1 MVPEKTSG
9 DILYR
14 APTVGELIDRR
25 PMSRYQIWTMA
36 LCGMVIV
43 LDGFDTQSIGF
54 LAPSMAETL
63 RVPVKTFGPIFAA
76 ALVGLMI
83 SSMLSGPI
91 ADRWGRKGPIVAC
104 TLIFGMFA
112 MLTARCT
119 SFNELLAFR
128 FLTGLGLGGALSN
141 SVALMSE
148 YAPKRLLAV
157 IVSIM
162 FCGMPAGAVLATQ
175 VSAVMLPRWGW
186 QSVFYAG
193 GVLPITLALLLV
205 AILPE
210 SVRYMEVSG
219 AKQQKI
225 SRILARISPD
235 LRDTAFSRSV
245 HEDQRKNAPVVN
257 LFTEGRA
264 AGTILLWIPF
274 FMNLLML
281 YFVVFWLPALLR
293 QTGKPVSAGI
303 TAVMLFSAGGIVGS
317 FLEGGF
323 MNRWGQMQVLFA
335 GFLATTL
342 LIASLAYSNSFPL
355 MMAITLVLGFVVQG
369 AQGGLSA
376 VAATFYPTS
385 IRSTGIGWCL
395 GVGRIGSIVG
405 PMLGGVMLKLDW
417 SPRQILLAGSIP
429 ALCAAAATFTSLR
442 FGSNVAVEQQ
452 QAGIVAEPTVMH

>member
-1 MVPEKTSG
+1 ME
-9 DILYR
+9 R
-14 APTVGELIDRR
+14 APTVSEIIDQR
-25 PMSRYQIWTMA
+25 PMGRYQIWTMA

-63 RVPVKTFGPIFAA
+63 RVPLKTFGPVFAA

-91 ADRWGRKGPIVAC
+91 ADRWGRKWPIVAC
-104 TLIFGMFA
+104 TLIFGTFA

-119 SFNELLAFR
+119 SFDQLLAFR

-157 IVSIM
+157 IVSMM
-162 FCGMPAGAVLATQ
+162 FCGMPAGAVVATR

-193 GVLPITLALLLV
+193 GVLPLTLALLLI

-210 SVRYMEVSG
+210 SVRYLEVSG
-219 AKQQKI
+219 AHRQKI
-225 SRILARISPD
+225 SKILARISPE
-235 LRDTAFSRSV
+235 LAEAPISRSE
-245 HEDQRKNAPVVN
+245 HPDQRTKAPVIN

-264 AGTILLWIPF
+264 AGTVLLWIPF

-293 QTGKPVSAGI
+293 QSGKPVSAGM
-303 TAVMLFSAGGIVGS
+303 TAIMLFSIGGIAGS
-317 FLEGGF
+317 FVEGNL
-323 MNRWGQMQVLFA
+323 MNRWGAFPVLLTE
-335 GFLATTL
+335 FLCTTL
-342 LIASLAYSNSFPL
+342 LIASLAYSSSFAL
-355 MMAITLVLGFVVQG
+355 MMTITFVLGFVVQG

-376 VAATFYPTS
+376 VAATFYPIS

-405 PMLGGVMLKLDW
+405 PILGGVMLKLDW
-417 SPRQILLAGSIP
+417 SPREILLAGSIP

-442 FGSNVAVEQQ
+442 MQTNLPADQKK
-452 QAGIVAEPTVMH
+452 AGIIEESALGH

>member
-1 MVPEKTSG
+1 ME
-9 DILYR
+9 R
-14 APTVGELIDRR
+14 APTVNELIDQR
-25 PMSRYQIWTMA
+25 PMGRYQIWTMA
-36 LCGMVIV
+36 LCGTVIV

-63 RVPVKTFGPIFAA
+63 RIPIKSFDPIFVA
-76 ALVGLMI
+76 ALIGLMI

-91 ADRWGRKGPIVAC
+91 ADRWGRESPIVTC

-119 SFNELLAFR
+119 TIDQLLACR

-157 IVSIM
+157 IVSMM
-162 FCGMPAGAVLATQ
+162 FCGMPAGAVLSTR

-193 GVLPITLALLLV
+193 GVLPLTLALLLI

-210 SVRYMEVSG
+210 SVRYLEVSG
-219 AKQQKI
+219 ASQRKI
-225 SRILARISPD
+225 AKILARISPE
-235 LRDTAFSRSV
+235 LAEAPISRSV
-245 HEDQRKNAPVVN
+245 HQDQRRNAPVIN

-264 AGTILLWIPF
+264 AGTILLWIPY
-274 FMNLLML
+274 FMNLLIL

-303 TAVMLFSAGGIVGS
+303 TAIMLFSVGGIAGS
-317 FLEGGF
+317 FVEGAF
-323 MNRWGQMQVLFA
+323 MNRWGAFTVLLTE
-335 GFLATTL
+335 FLCTTL
-342 LIASLAYSNSFPL
+342 LIASLAFSNSFPL
-355 MMAITLVLGFVVQG
+355 TMAITFVLGFAVQG

-376 VAATFYPTS
+376 VAATFYPIS

-405 PMLGGVMLKLDW
+405 PILGGMMLKLDW
-417 SPRQILLAGSIP
+417 SPREIFLAGSIP
-429 ALCAAAATFTSLR
+429 ALCAAAATFMSLR
-442 FGSNVAVEQQ
+442 LRSNLPAEQPKTNVIEEQ
-452 QAGIVAEPTVMH
+452 PVPSS

>member
-1 MVPEKTSG
+1 MARP
-9 DILYR
+9 
-14 APTVGELIDRR
+14 PTVNEIIDQRSMG
-25 PMSRYQIWTMA
+25 PYQIWTMA

-54 LAPSMAETL
+54 LAPSMADTL
-63 RVPVKTFGPIFAA
+63 HVSVKTFGPIFAA

-91 ADRWGRKGPIVAC
+91 ADRWGRKWPIVAC

-119 SFNELLAFR
+119 SFDQLLAFR

-157 IVSIM
+157 IVSMM

-193 GVLPITLALLLV
+193 GVLPLTLAILLI

-210 SVRYMEVSG
+210 SVRYLEVTG
-219 AKQQKI
+219 APQQKL
-225 SRILARISPD
+225 SNILARIGPE
-235 LRDTAFSRSV
+235 LRSTPISRSG
-245 HEDQRKNAPVVN
+245 HQDQRTKAPVVN

-264 AGTILLWIPF
+264 AGTILLWIPY

-303 TAVMLFSAGGIVGS
+303 TAIMLFSVGGIAGS
-317 FLEGGF
+317 FVEGAF
-323 MNRWGQMQVLFA
+323 MNRWGAFPVLLTE
-335 GFLATTL
+335 FLCTTL
-342 LIASLAYSNSFPL
+342 LIASLAYSTSFSL
-355 MMAITLVLGFVVQG
+355 MMVITFILGFVVQG

-376 VAATFYPTS
+376 VAATFYPIS

-395 GVGRIGSIVG
+395 GIGRIGSIVG
-405 PMLGGVMLKLDW
+405 PILGGVMLKLDW
-417 SPRQILLAGSIP
+417 TPREILLAGSIP
-429 ALCAAAATFTSLR
+429 ALAAAAATFASLR
-442 FGSNVAVEQQ
+442 LRTNMPREKTE
-452 QAGIVAEPTVMH
+452 AGIAEEPAVMH

>member
-1 MVPEKTSG
+1 MERP
-9 DILYR
+9 
-14 APTVGELIDRR
+14 PTVSEIIDQR
-25 PMSRYQIWTMA
+25 PMGRYQIWTMA

-54 LAPSMAETL
+54 LAPSMAESL
-63 RVPVKTFGPIFAA
+63 HIPIKNFGPIFAA

-91 ADRWGRKGPIVAC
+91 ADRWGRKWPIVTSA
-104 TLIFGMFA
+104 LIFGMFA
-112 MLTARCT
+112 MLTSRCAT
-119 SFNELLAFR
+119 FEQLRACR

-162 FCGMPAGAVLATQ
+162 FCGMPTGAVLATQ

-193 GVLPITLALLLV
+193 GILPLTLALLLIV
-205 AILPE
+205 ILPE
-210 SVRYMEVSG
+210 SVRYLEVSG
-219 AKQQKI
+219 ANPRKI
-225 SRILARISPD
+225 SKILARISPE
-235 LRDTAFSRSV
+235 LARAPISRSE
-245 HEDQRKNAPVVN
+245 HQDQRRKAPVIN

-293 QTGKPVSAGI
+293 QTGKPVSAGA
-303 TAVMLFSAGGIVGS
+303 TAIMLFSVGGIAGS
-317 FLEGGF
+317 FIEGNL
-323 MNRWGQMQVLFA
+323 MNRWGAFTVLLTE
-335 GFLATTL
+335 FLCTTL
-342 LIASLAYSNSFPL
+342 LIAALAFSNSFPL
-355 MMAITLVLGFVVQG
+355 MMAITFVLGFVVQG

-376 VAATFYPTS
+376 VAATFYPIS

-395 GVGRIGSIVG
+395 GIGRIGSIVG
-405 PMLGGVMLKLDW
+405 PILGGVMLKLDW
-417 SPRQILLAGSIP
+417 SPREILLAGSIP
-429 ALCAAAATFTSLR
+429 ALCAAAATLLSLLLR
-442 FGSNVAVEQQ
+442 SNLPADQH
-452 QAGIVAEPTVMH
+452 QAGIAEQSALSH

>member
-1 MVPEKTSG
+1 MES
-9 DILYR
+9 
-14 APTVGELIDRR
+14 APTVSEIIDQR
-25 PMSRYQIWTMA
+25 PMGRYQVWTMA

-91 ADRWGRKGPIVAC
+91 ADRWGRKWPIVAC
-104 TLIFGMFA
+104 TLIFGSFA
-112 MLTARCT
+112 MLTAHCT
-119 SFNELLAFR
+119 SFDQLLAFR

-175 VSAVMLPRWGW
+175 VSAIMLPRWGW

-193 GVLPITLALLLV
+193 GVLPLTLALLLI
-205 AILPE
+205 AMLPE
-210 SVRYMEVSG
+210 SVRYLEVSG
-219 AKQQKI
+219 ADQRKI
-225 SRILARISPD
+225 SNILARISPE
-235 LRDTAFSRSV
+235 LATAPRSRSE
-245 HEDQRKNAPVVN
+245 HQDQRTKAPVIN

-264 AGTILLWIPF
+264 PGTILLWIPF

-293 QTGKPVSAGI
+293 QTGKPVSAGV
-303 TAVMLFSAGGIVGS
+303 TAIMLFSVGGIAGS
-317 FLEGGF
+317 FVEGNL
-323 MNRWGQMQVLFA
+323 MNRWGAFQVLLA
-335 GFLATTL
+335 DFLCTTL

-355 MMAITLVLGFVVQG
+355 MMTITFVLGFVVQG

-376 VAATFYPTS
+376 VAATFYPIS

-395 GVGRIGSIVG
+395 GIGRIGSIVG
-405 PMLGGVMLKLDW
+405 PILGGVMLKLNW
-417 SPRQILLAGSIP
+417 SPREILLAGSIP

-442 FGSNVAVEQQ
+442 LRSNLPAEEKA
-452 QAGIVAEPTVMH
+452 AGIAEESPVLH

>member
-1 MVPEKTSG
+1 ME
-9 DILYR
+9 R
-14 APTVGELIDRR
+14 APTVSEIIDRR
-25 PMSRYQIWTMA
+25 PMGRYQIWTMA

-54 LAPSMAETL
+54 LAPSMADTL

-91 ADRWGRKGPIVAC
+91 ADSWGRKWPIVAC
-104 TLIFGMFA
+104 TLIFGTFA

-119 SFNELLAFR
+119 SFDQLLAFR

-162 FCGMPAGAVLATQ
+162 FCGMPTGAVLGTQ

-193 GVLPITLALLLV
+193 GVLPLTLALLLI

-210 SVRYMEVSG
+210 SVRYLEVSG
-219 AKQQKI
+219 ANRQKI
-225 SRILARISPD
+225 SKILARISPE
-235 LRDTAFSRSV
+235 LAAAPVSPSE
-245 HEDQRKNAPVVN
+245 HQDQRRNAPVIN
-257 LFTEGRA
+257 LFTQGRA

-293 QTGKPVSAGI
+293 QTGKPVTAGM
-303 TAVMLFSAGGIVGS
+303 TAIMLFSVGGIAGS
-317 FLEGGF
+317 FVEGNL
-323 MNRWGQMQVLFA
+323 MNRWGAFPVLLTE
-335 GFLATTL
+335 FLCTTL
-342 LIASLAYSNSFPL
+342 LIASLAYSTSFPL
-355 MMAITLVLGFVVQG
+355 MMTITFVLGFVVQG

-376 VAATFYPTS
+376 VAATFYPIS

-405 PMLGGVMLKLDW
+405 PILGGVMLKLDW
-417 SPRQILLAGSIP
+417 SPREILLAGSIP

-442 FGSNVAVEQQ
+442 LRTNLPAEQQ
-452 QAGIVAEPTVMH
+452 NGGMVEESALSH

>member
-1 MVPEKTSG
+1 
-9 DILYR
+9 
-14 APTVGELIDRR
+14 
-25 PMSRYQIWTMA
+25 
-36 LCGMVIV
+36 
-43 LDGFDTQSIGF
+43 
-54 LAPSMAETL
+54 MAETL
-63 RVPVKTFGPIFAA
+63 HVSVKTFGPIFAA

-104 TLIFGMFA
+104 TLIFGTFA
-112 MLTARCT
+112 MLTARST
-119 SFNELLAFR
+119 SFDQLLVFR

-157 IVSIM
+157 IVSMM

-175 VSAVMLPRWGW
+175 VSTVMLPRWGW

-193 GVLPITLALLLV
+193 GILPITLAVLLI

-210 SVRYMEVSG
+210 SVRYLEVSG
-219 AKQQKI
+219 ANQRKI
-225 SRILARISPD
+225 SKILARISAELAD
-235 LRDTAFSRSV
+235 AAISRSQQQ
-245 HEDQRKNAPVVN
+245 DSRRNAPVIN

-264 AGTILLWIPF
+264 AGTILLWIPY

-303 TAVMLFSAGGIVGS
+303 TAVMLFSVGGIAGS
-317 FLEGGF
+317 FIEGTF
-323 MNRWGQMQVLFA
+323 MNRWGAFAVLLTE
-335 GFLATTL
+335 FLCTTL

-355 MMAITLVLGFVVQG
+355 MMTITFVLGFVVQG

-376 VAATFYPTS
+376 VAATFYPIS

-405 PMLGGVMLKLDW
+405 PILGGMMLKLDW
-417 SPRQILLAGSIP
+417 SPREILLAGSIP
-429 ALCAAAATFTSLR
+429 ALCAAAATFMSMRLP
-442 FGSNVAVEQQ
+442 SNRPAKQQSGDLAQESAV
-452 QAGIVAEPTVMH
+452 IH

>member
-1 MVPEKTSG
+1 MERV
-9 DILYR
+9 
-14 APTVGELIDRR
+14 PTVSELIDRR
-25 PMSRYQIWTMA
+25 PMGRYQIWTMA
-36 LCGMVIV
+36 LCGTVIV

-63 RVPVKTFGPIFAA
+63 RIPVKNFGPIFVA
-76 ALVGLMI
+76 ALIGLMI

-91 ADRWGRKGPIVAC
+91 ADRWGRKWPIVTC

-112 MLTARCT
+112 MLTSRCVT
-119 SFNELLAFR
+119 FDQLLACR

-148 YAPKRLLAV
+148 YAPRRLLAV
-157 IVSIM
+157 IVSMM
-162 FCGMPAGAVLATQ
+162 FCGMPAGAVLATR

-193 GVLPITLALLLV
+193 GVLPLSLALFLI

-210 SVRYMEVSG
+210 SVRYLEVSG
-219 AKQQKI
+219 ADQRKI
-225 SRILARISPD
+225 SKILARISPE
-235 LRDTAFSRSV
+235 LAHAPFSRSQ
-245 HEDQRKNAPVVN
+245 HQDQRKNAPVVS

-293 QTGKPVSAGI
+293 QTGKPVSAGA
-303 TAVMLFSAGGIVGS
+303 TAVMLFSVGGIAGS
-317 FLEGGF
+317 FIEGNL
-323 MNRWGQMQVLFA
+323 MNRWGAFRVLLTE
-335 GFLATTL
+335 FLCTTL
-342 LIASLAYSNSFPL
+342 LIASLAFSNSFPL
-355 MMAITLVLGFVVQG
+355 MMTITFVLGFVVQG

-376 VAATFYPTS
+376 VAATFYPIS
-385 IRSTGIGWCL
+385 MRSTGIGWCL

-417 SPRQILLAGSIP
+417 SPREILLAGSIP

-442 FGSNVAVEQQ
+442 LRTNLPAEQKEATLVEESAVL
-452 QAGIVAEPTVMH
+452 H

>member
-1 MVPEKTSG
+1 MQ
-9 DILYR
+9 R
-14 APTVGELIDRR
+14 APTVSELIDQR
-25 PMSRYQIWTMA
+25 PMGRYQLWTMA

-54 LAPSMAETL
+54 LAPSMAESL
-63 RVPVKTFGPIFAA
+63 HIPIKNFGPIFAA

-91 ADRWGRKGPIVAC
+91 ADRWGRKWPIVTS
-104 TLIFGMFA
+104 TLIFGVFA
-112 MLTARCT
+112 MLTSHCT
-119 SFNELLAFR
+119 TYDQLRACR

-162 FCGMPAGAVLATQ
+162 FCGMPTGAVLATR

-193 GVLPITLALLLV
+193 GVLPLTLALLLI

-210 SVRYMEVSG
+210 SVRYLEVSG
-219 AKQQKI
+219 ANQRKI
-225 SRILARISPD
+225 SRILARISPE
-235 LRDTAFSRSV
+235 LAETPISRSE
-245 HEDQRKNAPVVN
+245 HQDQRRNAPVIN
-257 LFTEGRA
+257 LFTQGRA

-293 QTGKPVSAGI
+293 QTGKPVSAGA
-303 TAVMLFSAGGIVGS
+303 TAIMLFSVGGIAGS
-317 FLEGGF
+317 FVEGNL
-323 MNRWGQMQVLFA
+323 MNRWGAFTVLLTE
-335 GFLATTL
+335 FLCTTL
-342 LIASLAYSNSFPL
+342 LIASLAYSTSFSL
-355 MMAITLVLGFVVQG
+355 MMSITFVLGFVVQG

-376 VAATFYPTS
+376 VAATFYPIS

-417 SPRQILLAGSIP
+417 SPREILLAGSIP

-442 FGSNVAVEQQ
+442 LRSNLPAEQQ
-452 QAGIVAEPTVMH
+452 NAGMAEGSPAFH

>member
-1 MVPEKTSG
+1 MEG
-9 DILYR
+9 
-14 APTVGELIDRR
+14 APTVSELIDRR
-25 PMSRYQIWTMA
+25 PMGRYQLWTMA

-63 RVPVKTFGPIFAA
+63 HIPVRNFGPIFVA
-76 ALVGLMI
+76 ALIGLMI
-83 SSMLSGPI
+83 SSMSSGPI
-91 ADRWGRKGPIVAC
+91 ADLWGRKWPIVIC
-104 TLIFGMFA
+104 TLIFGLFA
-112 MLTARCT
+112 VLTPRCGT
-119 SFNELLAFR
+119 VYELVACR

-157 IVSIM
+157 IVSMM

-175 VSAVMLPRWGW
+175 VGALMLPRWGW

-193 GVLPITLALLLV
+193 GVLPLTLALLLA

-210 SVRYMEVSG
+210 SVRYLEVSG
-219 AKQQKI
+219 ANPRKI

-235 LRDTAFSRSV
+235 LAGVPVSPARV
-245 HEDQRKNAPVVN
+245 PNQQKNIPVVD

-264 AGTILLWIPF
+264 AGTFLLWIPF

-293 QTGKPVSAGI
+293 QTGKPISAGL
-303 TAVMLFSAGGIVGS
+303 TAIMLFSVGGIAGS
-317 FLEGGF
+317 AIEGSL
-323 MNRWGQMQVLFA
+323 MNRWGQLNVLLA
-335 GFLATTL
+335 DFLGTTL
-342 LIASLAYSNSFPL
+342 LIACLAYSTSFAL
-355 MMAITLVLGFVVQG
+355 MMTITFVLGFVVQG

-395 GVGRIGSIVG
+395 GVGRVGSIVG
-405 PMLGGVMLKLDW
+405 PLLGGMMLKLDW
-417 SPRQILLAGSIP
+417 SPRQILLAGAIP
-429 ALCAAAATFTSLR
+429 ALCAAAAAFTSLR
-442 FGSNVAVEQQ
+442 LGSNLPAAPSGTAIVEES
-452 QAGIVAEPTVMH
+452 ALSH

>member
-1 MVPEKTSG
+1 ME
-9 DILYR
+9 R
-14 APTVGELIDRR
+14 APTIGEIIDKRS
-25 PMSRYQIWTMA
+25 MGRYQIWTMA
-36 LCGMVIV
+36 LCGTVIV

-63 RVPVKTFGPIFAA
+63 HIPIKNFGPIFVF
-76 ALVGLMI
+76 ALIGLMI

-91 ADRWGRKGPIVAC
+91 ADRLGRKWPIVSC
-104 TLIFGMFA
+104 TLIFGLFA

-119 SFNELLAFR
+119 TFNELIACR

-162 FCGMPAGAVLATQ
+162 FCGMPTGAVLATR

-193 GVLPITLALLLV
+193 GVLPLTLTVLLI

-210 SVRYMEVSG
+210 SVRYLEVSG
-219 AKQQKI
+219 ANQRKI
-225 SRILARISPD
+225 SKILARISPELAD
-235 LRDTAFSRSV
+235 APISRSE
-245 HEDQRKNAPVVN
+245 HQDQRRKAPVVN

-274 FMNLLML
+274 FMNLLIL

-293 QTGKPVSAGI
+293 QTGYPVSAGA
-303 TAVMLFSAGGIVGS
+303 TAIMLFSISGIAGS
-317 FLEGGF
+317 FVEGNL
-323 MNRWGQMQVLFA
+323 MNRWGAFTVLLIEFVC
-335 GFLATTL
+335 TTL
-342 LIASLAYSNSFPL
+342 LIASLAYSTSFL
-355 MMAITLVLGFVVQG
+355 LTMTITFGLGFMVQG

-395 GVGRIGSIVG
+395 GIGRIGSIVG
-405 PMLGGVMLKLDW
+405 PMIGGFMLKLDW
-417 SPRQILLAGSIP
+417 TPREILMAGSIP
-429 ALCAAAATFTSLR
+429 ALCAAAATFASLR
-442 FGSNVAVEQQ
+442 LRSHSPSLQEEAGLAEESAV
-452 QAGIVAEPTVMH
+452 IH

>member
-1 MVPEKTSG
+1 MG
-9 DILYR
+9 R
-14 APTVGELIDRR
+14 APTVSEIIDQRT
-25 PMSRYQIWTMA
+25 MGRYQIWTMA

-54 LAPSMAETL
+54 LAPSMAESL
-63 RVPVKTFGPIFAA
+63 HVPVKTFGPIFAA

-104 TLIFGMFA
+104 TLIFGTFA

-119 SFNELLAFR
+119 SFDQLLACR

-157 IVSIM
+157 IVSMM

-193 GVLPITLALLLV
+193 GILPLTLALLLI

-210 SVRYMEVSG
+210 SVRYLEVSG
-219 AKQQKI
+219 ADQLKI
-225 SRILARISPD
+225 SKILARISPE
-235 LRDTAFSRSV
+235 LAGASVSRSE
-245 HEDQRKNAPVVN
+245 HQDQRRKAPVVN

-264 AGTILLWIPF
+264 AGTILLWIPY

-293 QTGKPVSAGI
+293 QTGKPVSAGA
-303 TAVMLFSAGGIVGS
+303 TAIMLFSVGGIAGS
-317 FLEGGF
+317 FVEGNL
-323 MNRWGQMQVLFA
+323 MNRWGAFTVLLTE
-335 GFLATTL
+335 FLCTTL

-355 MMAITLVLGFVVQG
+355 MMTITFVLGFVVQG

-376 VAATFYPTS
+376 VAATFYPIS

-405 PMLGGVMLKLDW
+405 PLLGGVMLKMDW
-417 SPRQILLAGSIP
+417 SPREILIAGSIP

-442 FGSNVAVEQQ
+442 LRSNLPAEPQE
-452 QAGIVAEPTVMH
+452 AGIVEESALWH

>member
-1 MVPEKTSG
+1 MES
-9 DILYR
+9 
-14 APTVGELIDRR
+14 APTVSEIIDQR
-25 PMSRYQIWTMA
+25 PMGRYQVWTMA

-91 ADRWGRKGPIVAC
+91 ADRWGRKWPIVAC
-104 TLIFGMFA
+104 TLIFGSFA
-112 MLTARCT
+112 MLTAHCT
-119 SFNELLAFR
+119 SFDQLLAFR

-175 VSAVMLPRWGW
+175 VTAIMLPRWGW

-193 GVLPITLALLLV
+193 GVLPLTLALLLI
-205 AILPE
+205 AMLPE
-210 SVRYMEVSG
+210 SVRYLEVSG
-219 AKQQKI
+219 ADQRKI
-225 SRILARISPD
+225 SNILARISPE
-235 LRDTAFSRSV
+235 LATAPRSRSE
-245 HEDQRKNAPVVN
+245 HQDQRTKAPVIN

-264 AGTILLWIPF
+264 PGTILLWIPF

-293 QTGKPVSAGI
+293 QTGKPVSAGV
-303 TAVMLFSAGGIVGS
+303 TAIMLFSVGGIAGS
-317 FLEGGF
+317 FVEGNL
-323 MNRWGQMQVLFA
+323 MNRWGAFQVLLA
-335 GFLATTL
+335 DFLCTTL

-355 MMAITLVLGFVVQG
+355 MMTITFVLGFVVQG

-376 VAATFYPTS
+376 VAATFYPIS

-395 GVGRIGSIVG
+395 GIGRIGSIVG
-405 PMLGGVMLKLDW
+405 PILGGVMLKLNW
-417 SPRQILLAGSIP
+417 SPREILLAGSIP

-442 FGSNVAVEQQ
+442 LRSNLPAEEKA
-452 QAGIVAEPTVMH
+452 AGIAEESPVLH

>member
-1 MVPEKTSG
+1 ME
-9 DILYR
+9 R
-14 APTVGELIDRR
+14 APTISEIIDRR
-25 PMSRYQIWTMA
+25 PMGRYQIWTMA
-36 LCGMVIV
+36 LCSMVIV

-54 LAPSMAETL
+54 LAPSVAESL
-63 RVPVKTFGPIFAA
+63 HIPIKNFAPIFVA
-76 ALVGLMI
+76 ALIGLMI

-91 ADRWGRKGPIVAC
+91 ADRWGRKWPIVSC
-104 TLIFGMFA
+104 TVIFGLFA
-112 MLTARCT
+112 MLTSRCVT
-119 SFNELLAFR
+119 FDQLIACR

-157 IVSIM
+157 IVSVM
-162 FCGMPAGAVLATQ
+162 FCGMPAGAVLATR
-175 VSAVMLPRWGW
+175 VGALMLPRWGW

-193 GVLPITLALLLV
+193 GVLPLTLAVLLI

-210 SVRYMEVSG
+210 SARYLEVSG
-219 AKQQKI
+219 ADEQRIRK
-225 SRILARISPD
+225 ILARVAPD
-235 LRDTAFSRSV
+235 LATSPLSRSARQ
-245 HEDQRKNAPVVN
+245 DARRNAPVIH

-281 YFVVFWLPALLR
+281 YFIVFWLPALLR

-303 TAVMLFSAGGIVGS
+303 TAIMLFSVGGIVGS
-317 FLEGGF
+317 AIEGNL
-323 MNRWGQMQVLFA
+323 MNRCGQLPILLA
-335 GFLATTL
+335 EFLCTTI
-342 LIASLAYSNSFPL
+342 LIAFLAYSTSFSL
-355 MMAITLVLGFVVQG
+355 MMAITFILGFVVQG

-417 SPRQILLAGSIP
+417 SPREILLAGAIP
-429 ALCAAAATFTSLR
+429 ALCAAAAAFANLR
-442 FGSNVAVEQQ
+442 LGSNVP
-452 QAGIVAEPTVMH
+452 AERAASMAEESALSH

>member
-1 MVPEKTSG
+1 ME
-9 DILYR
+9 R
-14 APTVGELIDRR
+14 APTINEIIDQR
-25 PMSRYQIWTMA
+25 PMGRYQIWTMA

-54 LAPSMAETL
+54 LAPSMADTL
-63 RVPVKTFGPIFAA
+63 HVPVKTFGPIFAA

-91 ADRWGRKGPIVAC
+91 ADRWGRKWPIVAC
-104 TLIFGMFA
+104 TLIFGTFA

-119 SFNELLAFR
+119 SFDQLLAFR

-162 FCGMPAGAVLATQ
+162 FCGMPTGAVLGTQ
-175 VSAVMLPRWGW
+175 LSAVMLPRWGW

-193 GVLPITLALLLV
+193 GVLPLTLALLLI

-210 SVRYMEVSG
+210 SVRYLEVSG
-219 AKQQKI
+219 ADQRKI
-225 SRILARISPD
+225 ANILARISPE
-235 LRDTAFSRSV
+235 LAGAPISRSQ
-245 HEDQRKNAPVVN
+245 HQDQRRNAPVIN

-264 AGTILLWIPF
+264 AGTILLWIPY

-293 QTGKPVSAGI
+293 QTGKPLSAGI
-303 TAVMLFSAGGIVGS
+303 TAIMLFSVGGIAGS
-317 FLEGGF
+317 FVEGAF
-323 MNRWGQMQVLFA
+323 MNRWGAFNVLLTE
-335 GFLATTL
+335 FLCTTL
-342 LIASLAYSNSFPL
+342 LIASLAYSTAFPL
-355 MMAITLVLGFVVQG
+355 MMAITFVLGFVVQG

-376 VAATFYPTS
+376 VAATFYPIS

-417 SPRQILLAGSIP
+417 SPREILLAGSIP

-442 FGSNVAVEQQ
+442 LRSKLPAEREEAGFVEES
-452 QAGIVAEPTVMH
+452 GVLH

>member
-1 MVPEKTSG
+1 ME
-9 DILYR
+9 R
-14 APTVGELIDRR
+14 APTVSEIIDQR
-25 PMSRYQIWTMA
+25 PMGRYQIWTMA

-54 LAPSMAETL
+54 LAPSMADTL

-91 ADRWGRKGPIVAC
+91 ADRWGRKWPIVAC
-104 TLIFGMFA
+104 TLIFGTFA

-119 SFNELLAFR
+119 SFDQLLAFR

-148 YAPKRLLAV
+148 YAPRRLLAV

-162 FCGMPAGAVLATQ
+162 FCGMPAGAVLGTQ
-175 VSAVMLPRWGW
+175 VSAVMVPRWGW

-193 GVLPITLALLLV
+193 GVLPLTLAVLLI

-210 SVRYMEVSG
+210 SVRYLEVSG
-219 AKQQKI
+219 ANQRKI
-225 SRILARISPD
+225 SNILARISPE
-235 LRDTAFSRSV
+235 LAEAPISRSQLQ
-245 HEDQRKNAPVVN
+245 DQRRNAPVIN

-293 QTGKPVSAGI
+293 QTGKPVSAGM
-303 TAVMLFSAGGIVGS
+303 TAIMLFSVGGIAGS
-317 FLEGGF
+317 FVEGNL
-323 MNRWGQMQVLFA
+323 MNRWGAFTVLLTEF
-335 GFLATTL
+335 FCTTL
-342 LIASLAYSNSFPL
+342 LIASLAYSTSFPL
-355 MMAITLVLGFVVQG
+355 MMSITFVLGFVVQG

-376 VAATFYPTS
+376 VAATFYPIS

-417 SPRQILLAGSIP
+417 SPREILLAGSIP

-442 FGSNVAVEQQ
+442 LRSNLPAEQPKNEVNEEPAVSS
-452 QAGIVAEPTVMH
+452 P

>member
-1 MVPEKTSG
+1 ME
-9 DILYR
+9 R
-14 APTVGELIDRR
+14 APTVSEIIDQR
-25 PMSRYQIWTMA
+25 PMGRYQIWTMA
-36 LCGMVIV
+36 LCAMVIV

-63 RVPVKTFGPIFAA
+63 HVSVKTFGPIFAA

-104 TLIFGMFA
+104 TLIFGTFA
-112 MLTARCT
+112 MLTARST
-119 SFNELLAFR
+119 SFDQLLVFR

-157 IVSIM
+157 IVSMM

-175 VSAVMLPRWGW
+175 VSTVMLPRWGW

-193 GVLPITLALLLV
+193 GILPITLAVLLI

-210 SVRYMEVSG
+210 SVRYLEVSG
-219 AKQQKI
+219 ANQRKI
-225 SRILARISPD
+225 SKILARISAELAD
-235 LRDTAFSRSV
+235 AAISRSQQQ
-245 HEDQRKNAPVVN
+245 DSRRNAPVIN

-264 AGTILLWIPF
+264 AGTILLWIPY

-303 TAVMLFSAGGIVGS
+303 TAVMLFSVGGIAGS
-317 FLEGGF
+317 FIEGTF
-323 MNRWGQMQVLFA
+323 MNRWGAFAVLLTE
-335 GFLATTL
+335 FLCTTL

-355 MMAITLVLGFVVQG
+355 MMTITFVLGFVVQG

-376 VAATFYPTS
+376 VAATFYPIS

-405 PMLGGVMLKLDW
+405 PILGGMMLKLDW
-417 SPRQILLAGSIP
+417 SPREILLAGSIP
-429 ALCAAAATFTSLR
+429 ALCAAAATFMSMRLP
-442 FGSNVAVEQQ
+442 SNRPAKQQSGDLAQESAV
-452 QAGIVAEPTVMH
+452 IH

>member
-1 MVPEKTSG
+1 MG
-9 DILYR
+9 R
-14 APTVGELIDRR
+14 APTIHGIIDQR
-25 PMSRYQIWTMA
+25 PMGRYQIWTMV
-36 LCGMVIV
+36 LCGAVIV

-63 RVPVKTFGPIFAA
+63 RVPIKTFGPIFAA

-91 ADRWGRKGPIVAC
+91 ADRWGRKWPIVAC
-104 TLIFGMFA
+104 TLIFGAFA

-162 FCGMPAGAVLATQ
+162 FCGMPTGAVLATQ
-175 VSAVMLPRWGW
+175 VSAIMLPRWGW

-193 GVLPITLALLLV
+193 GILPLILALLLI

-210 SVRYMEVSG
+210 SVRYLEVSG
-219 AKQQKI
+219 ANQRRI
-225 SRILARISPD
+225 SNILARIAPE
-235 LRDTAFSRSV
+235 LRDAPISRPG
-245 HEDQRKNAPVVN
+245 HQDQRRKAPVIN

-264 AGTILLWIPF
+264 AGTILLWIPY

-303 TAVMLFSAGGIVGS
+303 TAIMLFSVGGIAGS
-317 FLEGGF
+317 FVEGGF
-323 MNRWGQMQVLFA
+323 MNRWGAFPVLLTE
-335 GFLATTL
+335 FLCTTL
-342 LIASLAYSNSFPL
+342 LIASLAYSTSFPL
-355 MMAITLVLGFVVQG
+355 MMTITFVLGFVVQG

-376 VAATFYPTS
+376 VAATFYPIS

-405 PMLGGVMLKLDW
+405 PILGGVMLKLDW
-417 SPRQILLAGSIP
+417 TPREILLAGSIP

-442 FGSNVAVEQQ
+442 LRTNLSADEME
-452 QAGIVAEPTVMH
+452 AGIVEEPAVLH

>member
-1 MVPEKTSG
+1 ME
-9 DILYR
+9 R
-14 APTVGELIDRR
+14 APTVNEIIDQR
-25 PMSRYQIWTMA
+25 PMGRYQLWTMA

-54 LAPSMAETL
+54 LAPSMAESL
-63 RVPVKTFGPIFAA
+63 HIPIKNFGPIFTA

-91 ADRWGRKGPIVAC
+91 ADRWGRKWPIVTS

-112 MLTARCT
+112 VLTPRCAT
-119 SFNELLAFR
+119 FNQLVACRL
-128 FLTGLGLGGALSN
+128 LTGLGLGGALSN

-157 IVSIM
+157 IVSMM
-162 FCGMPAGAVLATQ
+162 FCGMPAGAVLATR

-193 GVLPITLALLLV
+193 GVLPLTLALLLIT
-205 AILPE
+205 ILPE
-210 SVRYMEVSG
+210 SVRYLEVSG
-219 AKQQKI
+219 ADWRKI
-225 SRILARISPD
+225 SKILARISPD
-235 LRDTAFSRSV
+235 LAETTLTRSQ
-245 HEDQRKNAPVVN
+245 HQNQRRNAPVVS
-257 LFTEGRA
+257 LFTEGRT

-293 QTGKPVSAGI
+293 QTGKPVSAGA
-303 TAVMLFSAGGIVGS
+303 TAVMLFSVGGIAGS
-317 FLEGGF
+317 FIEGTF
-323 MNRWGQMQVLFA
+323 MNRWGAFPVLLTE
-335 GFLATTL
+335 FLCTTF
-342 LIASLAYSNSFPL
+342 LIGSLAYSNSFPL
-355 MMAITLVLGFVVQG
+355 MMSITFVLGFVVQG

-376 VAATFYPTS
+376 VAATFYPIP

-405 PMLGGVMLKLDW
+405 PILGGMMLKLDW
-417 SPRQILLAGSIP
+417 TPREILLAGSIP
-429 ALCAAAATFTSLR
+429 ALCAAAATFLSLR
-442 FGSNVAVEQQ
+442 LRGNEPAKQQ
-452 QAGIVAEPTVMH
+452 NTGIAEESAAIH

>member
-1 MVPEKTSG
+1 ME
-9 DILYR
+9 R
-14 APTVGELIDRR
+14 APTVSEIIDQR
-25 PMSRYQIWTMA
+25 PMGRYQVWTMA

-91 ADRWGRKGPIVAC
+91 ADRWGRKWPIVAC
-104 TLIFGMFA
+104 TLIFGTFA
-112 MLTARCT
+112 VLTARCA
-119 SFNELLAFR
+119 SFDQLLAFR

-148 YAPKRLLAV
+148 FAPKRLLAV

-193 GVLPITLALLLV
+193 GVLPLTLALLLV
-205 AILPE
+205 VILPE
-210 SVRYMEVSG
+210 SVRYLEVSG
-219 AKQQKI
+219 ANQQKI
-225 SRILARISPD
+225 SNILARISPE
-235 LRDTAFSRSV
+235 LAKAPLSRTE
-245 HEDQRKNAPVVN
+245 HQDQRTKAPVVN

-293 QTGKPVSAGI
+293 QTGKPVSAGV
-303 TAVMLFSAGGIVGS
+303 TAIMLFSVGGVAGS
-317 FLEGGF
+317 FVEGNL
-323 MNRWGQMQVLFA
+323 MNRWGAFPVLLTE
-335 GFLATTL
+335 FLCTTL
-342 LIASLAYSNSFPL
+342 LIASLAYSNWFPL
-355 MMAITLVLGFVVQG
+355 MMTITFVLGFAVQG

-376 VAATFYPTS
+376 VAATFYPIS

-395 GVGRIGSIVG
+395 GIGRIGSIVG
-405 PMLGGVMLKLDW
+405 PIVGGVMLKLNW
-417 SPRQILLAGSIP
+417 SPREILLAGSIP

-442 FGSNVAVEQQ
+442 LRSNLPPEQKS
-452 QAGIVAEPTVMH
+452 AGIIEESPVLH